1 MGKNFQDFL
10 NEQLQ
15 DAEVKKEYDALEVE
29 YQIISALIEA
39 RNKQN
44 LTQKQLAKIT
54 GIDQGNISRLEKGTL
69 NPSIKTLK
77 RLADGLNMKMRINF
91 EPK

>member
-1 MGKNFQDFL
+1 MGKNFQYFL

-15 DAEVKKEYDALEVE
+15 NAEVKKEYDALEVE

-44 LTQKQLAKIT
+44 LTQKQLAQIT

>member
-15 DAEVKKEYDALEVE
+15 NAEVKKEYDALEVE

-44 LTQKQLAKIT
+44 LTQKQLAQIT
-54 GIDQGNISRLEKGTL
+54 GIVQGNISRLEKGTL

>member
-15 DAEVKKEYDALEVE
+15 NAEVKKEYDALEVE

-44 LTQKQLAKIT
+44 LTQKQLAQIT